1 MLADGSRVTRLT
13 RPSELLDGEPDW
25 SPDGRSIAYSVCC
38 ENRLGASVFVV
49 GRNRARPHRLFSNGR
64 GSVGNPAWSPDG
76 RRIVFDVSYPDHLYV
91 MSSSGKGARSLF
103 SPRPA
108 VDFDP
113 SWSPDGTK
121 LAFVRDYFRVYIM
134 NQDGSNPRMIGR
146 GTGPSWAPD
155 GGQIAVE
162 NGLHGIDVV
171 QVESGAS
178 RTIVTKEDAG
188 GESKAAPAWSPD
200 GRTIAYLDGS
210 LDGTITLY
218 DLQTGASRGLG
229 VRAWPHSLSWS
240 PDGGRLLYTTTARC
254 DGSTCFAIHSL
265 ELASGQSREIVR
277 DARDGIFSPDG
288 RLIAFV
294 RGQGRA
300 SEIYVAGADGSGER
314 MATKNQ
320 APDIDPDWQAAFA
333 EPTTQSA
340 AGALRE

>member
-1 MLADGSRVTRLT
+1 MSSSGK
-13 RPSELLDGEPDW
+13 
-25 SPDGRSIAYSVCC
+25 
-38 ENRLGASVFVV
+38 
-49 GRNRARPHRLFSNGR
+49 RARSLFAPRPAVDSG
-64 GSVGNPAWSPDG
+64 PAWSPDG
-76 RRIVFDVSYPDHLYV
+76 RR
-91 MSSSGKGARSLF
+91 
-103 SPRPA
+103 
-108 VDFDP
+108 
-113 SWSPDGTK
+113 
-121 LAFVRDYFRVYIM
+121 LAFVRDYFRVHVM
-134 NQDGSNPRMIGR
+134 NADGSGQQMIGT
-146 GTGPSWAPD
+146 GTSPSWAPD

-178 RTIVTKEDAG
+178 RTIVTEEDAG

-210 LDGTITLY
+210 IDGVITLY
-218 DLQTGASRGLG
+218 DRADRSVAQPRCSGRG
-229 VRAWPHSLSWS
+229 RTALSWS